1 MKPICSLTS
10 RHLNEDP
17 PNKDK
22 VVENFFGS
30 VKLQPAVRAMS
41 FRPTRYIHCA
51 RKESNCRRTVK
62 FLAQFLRPNRF
73 KSRAPRADVQN
84 P

>member
-41 FRPTRYIHCA
+41 FRPTVH
-51 RKESNCRRTVK
+51 S
-62 FLAQFLRPNRF
+62 LR
-73 KSRAPRADVQN
+73 
-84 P
+84 

>member
-1 MKPICSLTS
+1 MKPICSLAS

-17 PNKDK
+17 PANKDK

-41 FRPTRYIHCA
+41 FRPTVH
-51 RKESNCRRTVK
+51 S
-62 FLAQFLRPNRF
+62 LR
-73 KSRAPRADVQN
+73 
-84 P
+84 

>member
-62 FLAQFLRPNRF
+62 FLAKFLRPNRF
-73 KSRAPRADVQN
+73 QSRAPRADVQN

>member
-22 VVENFFGS
+22 VVENVFGS

-41 FRPTRYIHCA
+41 FRPTVHSLLE
-51 RKESNCRRTVK
+51 KNRT
-62 FLAQFLRPNRF
+62 AAEP
-73 KSRAPRADVQN
+73 
-84 P
+84 